1 MLFTEDMIDNMM
13 TCHSNPDRVPIYQNI
28 KAAAKA
34 FVRVVVGGHHRTRRT
49 VLKMKVLVTVL
60 LLATMGFAESDTTLF
75 PGTENPISESGK
87 WTNGKTTGL
96 DWTNV
101 ITTPGKAMG
110 TETAI
115 PDYSDSTATL
125 QYRSWADDQ
134 RAYGTV
140 FIGGGSISSCGQEI
154 ELRLRTTI
162 TPHSITGY
170 EVSFSSAF
178 GSLIIVRWDG
188 PLGAGH
194 FDVLNMNAGV
204 VVHNGDVIKATI
216 VGNVIT
222 AYINGVQKL
231 QATDSKFATGS
242 PGVGFNYT
250 PNPGCTG
257 AARAKYGLS
266 SFTAEEEESASQPQ
280 PAPTPPSGLTAI
292 VH

>member
-1 MLFTEDMIDNMM
+1 MPFSYEMIDDRM
-13 TCHSNPDRVPIYQNI
+13 TCHNDPDKVPRYEHIN
-28 KAAAKA
+28 AAARVL
-34 FVRVVVGGHHRTRRT
+34 VRVIVGEHRHRARRA
-49 VLKMKVLVTVL
+49 VPKMKVLVTIL
-60 LLATMGFAESDTTLF
+60 LLATAGFAQSDTTLF
-75 PGTENPISESGK
+75 PGTEDPISESGK

-96 DWTNV
+96 DWTDV

-115 PDYSDSTATL
+115 PDYTDSTATL
-125 QYRSWADDQ
+125 QYRSWAGDQ

-140 FIGGGSISSCGQEI
+140 FTSGVPTMSCGQEI

-188 PLGAGH
+188 PVGAKH

-204 VVHNGDVIKATI
+204 VVHQGDVIKATI
-216 VGNVIT
+216 VGNLIT

-231 QATDSKFATGS
+231 QASDSKYTSGS

-250 PNPGCTG
+250 PNPGCSG
-257 AARAKYGLS
+257 AVRATYGLS
-266 SFTAEEEESASQPQ
+266 SFTAEEVESASQP
-280 PAPTPPSGLTAI
+280 PAPPSGLTAI